1 MVDGKTA
8 TPSAMI
14 RRPAIAVGG
23 WLDVWMENYAK
34 SNCGHPHSKPRK
46 ASSRTTS
53 SRRLAAS
60 RCPRC
65 WVTTPR
71 ALRWI
76 PTPTSP
82 PTPNSRQ
89 HKPWGTSSPVPSD
102 AFRYPLP
109 LGSAFGQETAVR
121 ENRNICKTKIP
132 EILRFRGFLARREG
146 FEPPAFW
153 SVGCLKGKSESFRLR
168 FVLFAIIR
176 SAGFPLFPLSPARFF
191 RILGQK
197 WVKEESSCFSKN
209 PQYLLQFLPKR
220 LSAVRHPSAAACPK
234 RI

>member
-1 MVDGKTA
+1 
-8 TPSAMI
+8 MI

-153 SVGCLKGKSESFRLR
+153 SVAAGISSWAISSRPTCNLQNPCIFNGFTGFSAQTSRQPCICNRPENSNSVRK
-168 FVLFAIIR
+168 VLEI
-176 SAGFPLFPLSPARFF
+176 SLLLS
-191 RILGQK
+191 
-197 WVKEESSCFSKN
+197 
-209 PQYLLQFLPKR
+209 
-220 LSAVRHPSAAACPK
+220 
-234 RI
+234 